1 MNKVSV
7 FRFPKD
13 EAKKKEWLRRIPQ
26 ELLSE
31 EITDDMVVCEKHFE
45 SRFIVR
51 DYTCQRPDGGSFTCM
66 RDIPVLDPDAVPTL
80 FPNTPPYLSSPLPPK
95 RKAPNER
102 RAEMAARDD
111 RMLEQWLDDDCIAD
125 FEDFRTSVSQT
136 SLGVHSDWIV
146 VSKAEVVLF
155 LLVINIASSLVP
167 SIVAS
172 FKVWRDIRVD
182 WFDDKCQRDNAEL
195 VWLLGDDIKLSRWS
209 QLRNVCAHVQNT
221 CRPTE
226 ETVPTDAV
234 LLLYYY

>member
-1 MNKVSV
+1 
-7 FRFPKD
+7 
-13 EAKKKEWLRRIPQ
+13 
-26 ELLSE
+26 
-31 EITDDMVVCEKHFE
+31 
-45 SRFIVR
+45 
-51 DYTCQRPDGGSFTCM
+51 
-66 RDIPVLDPDAVPTL
+66 
-80 FPNTPPYLSSPLPPK
+80 
-95 RKAPNER
+95 
-102 RAEMAARDD
+102 MAARDD

-125 FEDFRTSVSQT
+125 CEDFRTSVSQT
-136 SLGVHSDWIV
+136 SLGMQSDWIV
-146 VSKAEVVLF
+146 VSKAEIVMF
-155 LLVINIASSLVP
+155 SLVINIASSLVP